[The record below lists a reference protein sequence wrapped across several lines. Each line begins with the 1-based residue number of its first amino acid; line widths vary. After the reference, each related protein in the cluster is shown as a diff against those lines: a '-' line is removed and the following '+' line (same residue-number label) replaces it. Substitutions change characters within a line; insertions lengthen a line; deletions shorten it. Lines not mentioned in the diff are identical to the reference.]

1 MHHRRRLRLRIGL
14 IASGLGAL
22 LSGCSSLEFLNQVSG
37 RPHSEP
43 ITVSYGVH
51 SRQRVDVYP
60 VVEDRLNAMTAR
72 GAVVPAANAA
82 SGEGRPMVIFFYGG
96 SWNSGSR
103 SDYRFVATALNDL
116 GYVVAIPDYR
126 LTPEVLYPEFLH
138 DSAEAVRILIR
149 QARQFGAD
157 PNRIV
162 LAGHSAGAYNAAM
175 IAMDQR
181 WMVADDRRHIRGLIG
196 FAAPVN
202 FLPIQIPEVQ
212 QTFRWPD
219 TPRDSQPIE
228 HVAPGSPPVL
238 LITARAD
245 RVVDPTRNSQSFA
258 DRLAQVG
265 VPVQLE
271 VIDGPLG
278 LANHAN
284 VVATISPTFQFVAP
298 TLTKIRLFVDQVT
311 R

>member
-1 MHHRRRLRLRIGL
+1 MRRRRGVRLRLGL
-14 IASGLGAL
+14 VASGLGAL

-37 RPHSEP
+37 RPHSDP
-43 ITVSYGVH
+43 ITVSYGSH

-60 VVEDRLNAMTAR
+60 VIEQRLGSSA
-72 GAVVPAANAA
+72 GAGGWVSSANAA
-82 SGEGRPMVIFFYGG
+82 TAQGRPMVIFFYGG

-103 SDYRFVATALNDL
+103 TDYRFVATALNDL

-138 DSAEAVRILIR
+138 DSAAAVRTLIR
-149 QARQFGAD
+149 QARDFGAD
-157 PNRIV
+157 PDRIV

-181 WMVADDRRHIRGLIG
+181 WMLDDERRRIRGLIG

-228 HVAPGSPPVL
+228 HVAPGNPPVL
-238 LITARAD
+238 LITARGD

-258 DRLAQVG
+258 DRLTQVG

-284 VVATISPTFQFVAP
+284 VVATISPTFQFFAP
-298 TLTKIRLFVDQVT
+298 TLTKIRSFVDQVT

>member
-1 MHHRRRLRLRIGL
+1 MRQRRGVRLRLGL
-14 IASGLGAL
+14 VASGLGAL

-37 RPHSEP
+37 RPHTDP
-43 ITVSYGVH
+43 ITVSYGSH

-60 VVEDRLNAMTAR
+60 VMETRLTSAVK
-72 GAVVPAANAA
+72 GASIVSPAAAA
-82 SGEGRPMVIFFYGG
+82 PAQGRPMVIFFYGG

-103 SDYRFVATALNDL
+103 ADYRFVATALNDL

-138 DSAEAVRILIR
+138 DSATAVRALIR
-149 QARQFGAD
+149 DAHQFGAD

-162 LAGHSAGAYNAAM
+162 VAGHSAGAYNAAM

-181 WMVADDRRHIRGLIG
+181 WMQDDDRKHIRGLIG

-219 TPRDSQPIE
+219 TPKDSQPIE
-228 HVAPGSPPVL
+228 HVAPGNPPVL
-238 LITARAD
+238 LITARGD

-258 DRLAQVG
+258 DRLVQVG

-284 VVATISPTFQFVAP
+284 VVATISPTFQFFAP
-298 TLTKIRLFVDQVT
+298 TLTTIRSFVDQVT

>member
-1 MHHRRRLRLRIGL
+1 MRQRRSVRLRLGL
-14 IASGLGAL
+14 VASGLGAL

-37 RPHSEP
+37 RPHSDP
-43 ITVSYGVH
+43 ITVSYGSH

-60 VVEDRLNAMTAR
+60 VIEKRL
-72 GAVVPAANAA
+72 GSSAAADVLMPSASAA
-82 SGEGRPMVIFFYGG
+82 GEQGRPMVIFFYGG

-138 DSAEAVRILIR
+138 DSAEAVRTLIR
-149 QARQFGAD
+149 QAREFGAD

-181 WMVADDRRHIRGLIG
+181 WMPDDERRCIRGLIG

-228 HVAPGSPPVL
+228 HVAPGNPPVL
-238 LITARAD
+238 LITARGD
-245 RVVDPTRNSQSFA
+245 RVVDPNRNSQSFA
-258 DRLAQVG
+258 DRLTQVG

-284 VVATISPTFQFVAP
+284 VVATISPTFQFFAP

>member
-1 MHHRRRLRLRIGL
+1 MRQRRSVRLRLGL
-14 IASGLGAL
+14 VASGLGAL

-37 RPHSEP
+37 RPHSDP
-43 ITVSYGVH
+43 ITVSYGSH

-60 VVEDRLNAMTAR
+60 VIEKRLGSSAA
-72 GAVVPAANAA
+72 ADVLVPSANAA
-82 SGEGRPMVIFFYGG
+82 GGQGRPMVIFFYGG

-138 DSAEAVRILIR
+138 DSAEAVRTLIR
-149 QARQFGAD
+149 QAREFGAD

-175 IAMDQR
+175 LAMDQR
-181 WMVADDRRHIRGLIG
+181 WMLDDERRHIRGLIG

-212 QTFRWPD
+212 QTFRWPN

-228 HVAPGSPPVL
+228 HVAPGNPPVL
-238 LITARAD
+238 LITARGD
-245 RVVDPTRNSQSFA
+245 RVVDPTRNSQSLA
-258 DRLAQVG
+258 DRLTQVG

-284 VVATISPTFQFVAP
+284 VVATISPTFQFFAP
-298 TLTKIRLFVDQVT
+298 TLTKIRSFVDQVT

>member
-1 MHHRRRLRLRIGL
+1 MRHRRILRLRLGL
-14 IASGLGAL
+14 LASGVGAL

-37 RPHSEP
+37 RPHAEP

-60 VVEDRLNAMTAR
+60 VVEKRLQMIPG
-72 GAVVPAANAA
+72 GASVISAANAA
-82 SGEGRPMVIFFYGG
+82 PEQGRPMVIFFYGG

-103 SDYRFVATALNDL
+103 ADYRFVATALNDL

-126 LTPEVLYPEFLH
+126 LTPEVFYPEFLQ
-138 DSAEAVRILIR
+138 DSAEAVRTLIR

-181 WMVADDRRHIRGLIG
+181 WMVADERRHIRGLIG

-219 TPRDSQPIE
+219 TPQDSQPIE
-228 HVAPGSPPVL
+228 HVAPGNPPVL
-238 LITARAD
+238 LITARGD

-258 DRLAQVG
+258 DRLMQAG
-265 VPVQLE
+265 VPVQVE

-298 TLTKIRLFVDQVT
+298 TLTKIRSFVDQVT

>member
-1 MHHRRRLRLRIGL
+1 MRHRRSLRLRLGL
-14 IASGLGAL
+14 LASGVGAL

-37 RPHSEP
+37 RPHAEP

-60 VVEDRLNAMTAR
+60 VVEKRLPES
-72 GAVVPAANAA
+72 AVKGSVVSAAHAA
-82 SGEGRPMVIFFYGG
+82 PEQGRPMVIFFYGG

-126 LTPEVLYPEFLH
+126 LTPEVFYPEFLQ
-138 DSAEAVRILIR
+138 DSAEAVRTLIR

-181 WMVADDRRHIRGLIG
+181 WMVADERRHIRGLIG

-212 QTFRWPD
+212 QTFRWPN
-219 TPRDSQPIE
+219 TPQDSQPIE
-228 HVAPGSPPVL
+228 HVAPGNPPVL
-238 LITARAD
+238 LITARGD

-258 DRLAQVG
+258 DRLMRAG
-265 VPVQLE
+265 VPVEVE

-284 VVATISPTFQFVAP
+284 VVATLSPTFQFVAP
-298 TLTKIRLFVDQVT
+298 TLTKIRSFVDQVT

>member
-1 MHHRRRLRLRIGL
+1 MRQRRGVRLRLGL
-14 IASGLGAL
+14 VASGLGAL

-37 RPHSEP
+37 RPHTDP
-43 ITVSYGVH
+43 ITVSYGSH

-60 VVEDRLNAMTAR
+60 VMETRLTSAVK
-72 GAVVPAANAA
+72 GASIVSPAAAA
-82 SGEGRPMVIFFYGG
+82 PAQGRPMVIFFYGG

-103 SDYRFVATALNDL
+103 ADYRFVATALNDL

-138 DSAEAVRILIR
+138 DSAAAVRALIR
-149 QARQFGAD
+149 DAHQFGAD

-162 LAGHSAGAYNAAM
+162 VAGHSAGAYNAAM

-181 WMVADDRRHIRGLIG
+181 WMQDDDRRHIRGLIG

-219 TPRDSQPIE
+219 TPKDSQPIE
-228 HVAPGSPPVL
+228 HVAPGNPPVL
-238 LITARAD
+238 LITARGD

-258 DRLAQVG
+258 DRLVQVG

-284 VVATISPTFQFVAP
+284 VVATISPTFQFFAP
-298 TLTKIRLFVDQVT
+298 TLTTIRSFVDQVT

>member
-1 MHHRRRLRLRIGL
+1 MRHRRSLRLRLGL
-14 IASGLGAL
+14 LASGVGAL

-37 RPHSEP
+37 RPHAEP
-43 ITVSYGVH
+43 ITVSYGAH

-60 VVEDRLNAMTAR
+60 VVEKRLEETPVK
-72 GAVVPAANAA
+72 GSVVSAAHAA
-82 SGEGRPMVIFFYGG
+82 PEQGRPMVIFFYGG

-126 LTPEVLYPEFLH
+126 LTPEVFYPEFLQ
-138 DSAEAVRILIR
+138 DSAEAVRTLIR

-181 WMVADDRRHIRGLIG
+181 WMVADERRHIRGLIG

-212 QTFRWPD
+212 QTFRWPN
-219 TPRDSQPIE
+219 TPQDSQPIE
-228 HVAPGSPPVL
+228 HVAPGNPPVL
-238 LITARAD
+238 LITARGD

-258 DRLAQVG
+258 DRLMRAG
-265 VPVQLE
+265 VPVQVE

-298 TLTKIRLFVDQVT
+298 MLTKIRSFVDQVT

>member
-1 MHHRRRLRLRIGL
+1 MRQRRSVRLRLGL
-14 IASGLGAL
+14 VASGLGAL

-37 RPHSEP
+37 RPHSDP
-43 ITVSYGVH
+43 ITVSYGSH

-60 VVEDRLNAMTAR
+60 VIEKRL
-72 GAVVPAANAA
+72 GSSAAADVLMPSASAA
-82 SGEGRPMVIFFYGG
+82 GEQGRPMVIFFYGG

-138 DSAEAVRILIR
+138 DSAEAVRTLIR
-149 QARQFGAD
+149 QAREFGAD

-181 WMVADDRRHIRGLIG
+181 WMPDDERRRIRGLIG

-228 HVAPGSPPVL
+228 HVAPGNPPVL
-238 LITARAD
+238 LITARGD
-245 RVVDPTRNSQSFA
+245 RVVDPNRNSQSFA
-258 DRLAQVG
+258 DRLTQVG

-284 VVATISPTFQFVAP
+284 VVATISPTFQFFAP